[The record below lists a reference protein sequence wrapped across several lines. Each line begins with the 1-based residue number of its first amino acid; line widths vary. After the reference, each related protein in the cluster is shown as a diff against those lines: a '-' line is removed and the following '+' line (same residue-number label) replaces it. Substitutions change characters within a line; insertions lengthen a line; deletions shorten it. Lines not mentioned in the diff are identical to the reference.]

1 MDAITNTLNKIYA
14 NNTQTLTHLSN
25 TKSYSELS
33 DQEKAEV
40 RRLKALDAHV
50 HQHEEAHKQ
59 AAGELTVGTPNYQY
73 TTGPDGKRYA
83 VAGDVKIETSKD
95 SRGPAETITK
105 AIKIRMAALA
115 PSDPSSQDRNVAAQA
130 MKMEQQAQLELA
142 KQKRSNSEF
151 LNGTVF
157 YNKSAQKI
165 GLPNNNLIFNL
176 TL

>member
-14 NNTQTLTHLSN
+14 DNTQTLTHLSS

-40 RRLKALDAHV
+40 RRLKALDEHV

-59 AAGELTVGTPNYQY
+59 AAGELAVGTPNYQY

-83 VAGDVKIETSKD
+83 IAGDVKIETSKD

-105 AIKIRMAALA
+105 AIKIKKAALA

-130 MKMEQQAQLELA
+130 MQMEQQAQVELSQ
-142 KQKRSNSEF
+142 QKTDNSKR
-151 LNGTVF
+151 LNGTVI
-157 YNKSAQKI
+157 YNKSAQKT
-165 GLPNNNLIFNL
+165 GLPDNSIFNL
-176 TL
+176 IM